1 MCNNR
6 VIPVFC
12 AGVAGSGATASACN
26 GRGFILSSTIRFMI
40 PNIKA
45 ERSIFYHSLITG
57 ILVFIGT
64 LAILALLTT
73 VMTNRLGSHI
83 FPNVY
88 INSYNV
94 GNLTKDQASKLI
106 SRSNAP
112 FAKTSVTVLYKSD
125 PRLQHCLPKLLIC
138 GSTPMMWLNRLIS

>member
-1 MCNNR
+1 
-6 VIPVFC
+6 
-12 AGVAGSGATASACN
+12 
-26 GRGFILSSTIRFMI
+26 MI

-45 ERSIFYHSLITG
+45 GRSIFYHSLITG

-112 FAKTSVTVLYKSD
+112 FAKTLSLSCTNRIIATLCKS
-125 PRLQHCLPKLLIC
+125 PNS
-138 GSTPMMWLNRLIS
+138 G